1 MVHPS
6 TGGPI
11 PTQKVGQE
19 TKIQV
24 VRQASSPPVRET
36 NTGRPLFVGSSEPFE
51 SDRTVHDLC
60 PRVLNSAVIISRG
73 RYQCVFI
80 ILVSCGKSARVFQA
94 CETAAHSRN
103 NSGELPPCQ
112 RFINV
117 VNEGV

>member
-6 TGGPI
+6 PEGPI
-11 PTQKVGQE
+11 PTQKVGQGTE
-19 TKIQV
+19 IQV
-24 VRQASSPPVRET
+24 VRQASSPPVWET

-51 SDRTVHDLC
+51 SHRTVHDLC
-60 PRVLNSAVIISRG
+60 PRVLNSAVVISRG

-80 ILVSCGKSARVFQA
+80 ILAGCGKSARVFQA
-94 CETAAHSRN
+94 RETAVHSRS
-103 NSGELPPCQ
+103 NSGELPPRQ